1 MAVGNTTPSDVLDLY
16 KMAIEMAD
24 RVSARRGQANQ
35 FYVSLETL
43 IVGVPALLQVSD
55 QGQVLGEGRGNI
67 LSLLGIIVAAVWWL
81 QLRSYRDLNKAKFEV
96 ITEIE
101 QNHLPIQIFKLEWDK
116 LSSDLVPSW
125 RSRYAELGTV
135 ERLVPVIFIL
145 INFAA
150 IGLSV
155 YR

>member
-1 MAVGNTTPSDVLDLY
+1 MAAGNTAPSDVLDLY

-35 FYVSLETL
+35 FYISLETL
-43 IVGVPALLQVSD
+43 IVGAPALLQVSD
-55 QGQVLGEGRGNI
+55 QGKVLGEGRGNI
-67 LSLLGIIVAAVWWL
+67 LSILGIIVAAVWWL

-101 QNHLPIQIFKLEWDK
+101 QNSLPIQIFKSEWDK
-116 LSSDLVPSW
+116 LASDLVPSW

-135 ERLVPVIFIL
+135 ERLVPVIFIVM
-145 INFAA
+145 NFAA

>member
-1 MAVGNTTPSDVLDLY
+1 
-16 KMAIEMAD
+16 MAIEMAD

>member
-1 MAVGNTTPSDVLDLY
+1 MAAGNTTPSDVLDLY

-101 QNHLPIQIFKLEWDK
+101 QNHLPIQIFKSEWDK

-135 ERLVPVIFIL
+135 ERLVPVVFIL